1 MQPTLSRLV
10 PKPKD
15 QSTFRKDLPA
25 NLYLIVVALFTFVPF
40 YFMLITSVKTT
51 SQMRHFFW
59 TPVTPLYFENYL
71 TAFSLLQRYFVNTVI
86 IAAIA
91 VPGIVLFSSMA
102 AFVFARFSFPGRTML
117 FWAVISLLMVPSVL
131 TLVPAFVW
139 IKQLGLLNT
148 YWALIFPYIAGGQV
162 FAIYLLRSFFATIP
176 NELFDSAHV
185 DGANIFQQYR
195 WIGLPLV
202 KPMISVIAILN
213 TLSIW
218 NDYVW
223 PLVTLQDNAMRTITI
238 GLRYF
243 QGQYHTNYGPL
254 FAGYILA
261 SLPLLILFLIAM
273 RPFVAGLTSGAIK
286 M

>member
-1 MQPTLSRLV
+1 MNLTETMR
-10 PKPKD
+10 KPVGR
-15 QSTFRKDLPA
+15 SSFRKDLPA
-25 NLYLIVVALFTFVPF
+25 NLFLVFVAFFTFVPF

-59 TPVTPLYFENYL
+59 TPALPFYFKNYL

-86 IAAIA
+86 VAAIA
-91 VPGIVLFSSMA
+91 VPGVLLLASMA
-102 AFVFARFSFPGRTML
+102 AFVFARYSFPGRTLL
-117 FWAVISLLMVPSVL
+117 FWAIISLLMVPTVL

-148 YWALIFPYIAGGQV
+148 YWALIFPYISGGQV
-162 FAIYLLRSFFATIP
+162 FAIYLLKSFFATIP
-176 NELFDSAHV
+176 KELFDSAEV
-185 DGANIFQQYR
+185 DGANIFQQY
-195 WIGLPLV
+195 WNIALPLV
-202 KPMISVIAILN
+202 KPMLSVIAILN

-218 NDYVW
+218 NDYIW
-223 PLVTLQDNAMRTITI
+223 PLVTLQDNNMRTITI

-261 SLPLLILFLIAM
+261 SLPLLLLFLIAM